1 MYFETF
7 IFSVIK
13 LNQLRFKTSNF
24 FSSDIKLMVNSD
36 NVQNNQLTI
45 LFVNIFFLTMRG
57 LRKKLYEEKL
67 KKSSFIKNEHIK
79 IIRNNNLILSD
90 FSCSTN
96 KLEEILN
103 FADANLHIKFL
114 RTGKYLLS
122 GKKQDV
128 CATVVD
134 LAKICFTPQG
144 PQWCQ
149 IYANI
154 FLFIVLIST
163 QN

>member
-1 MYFETF
+1 
-7 IFSVIK
+7 
-13 LNQLRFKTSNF
+13 
-24 FSSDIKLMVNSD
+24 
-36 NVQNNQLTI
+36 
-45 LFVNIFFLTMRG
+45 MRG

-122 GKKQDV
+122 GKK
-128 CATVVD
+128 
-134 LAKICFTPQG
+134 
-144 PQWCQ
+144 
-149 IYANI
+149 
-154 FLFIVLIST
+154 
-163 QN
+163 